1 MAALW
6 DVWRAPND
14 SGNFLFTVSIITT
27 DSNDDVSFCHHR
39 MPLLMTENCV
49 EKWLNTEQ
57 YKIDECFKLI
67 AKSQKFI
74 TIKNHAVPREIVG
87 NTKKKGIECI
97 QTLEEYDAKK
107 KKTGIHKFFQTSKST
122 KKKKKNDKH

>member
-1 MAALW
+1 
-6 DVWRAPND
+6 
-14 SGNFLFTVSIITT
+14 
-27 DSNDDVSFCHHR
+27 

-57 YKIDECFKLI
+57 YTIDECFKLI
-67 AKSQKFI
+67 TKSQKFI

-97 QTLEEYDAKK
+97 QTLEEYEAKK

-122 KKKKKNDKH
+122 KKKKKNDKNGNGIKVVDNKNGDDDLKRAI